1 MANRKKSNLKIKDFN
16 EESIEVKKH
25 ESEETNTDQII
36 GIVVNCL
43 NLNIRKEPSIDSDVI
58 LVIPALSKLM
68 IDLDNSTDDWLSVC
82 TETGFEGFCMKKYV
96 AYN

>member
-1 MANRKKSNLKIKDFN
+1 MANRKKPNTKINDFN
-16 EESIEVKKH
+16 EESIEVEKH
-25 ESEETNTDQII
+25 ESEETNNDPII
-36 GIVVNCL
+36 GIVINCL
-43 NLNIRKEPSIDSDVI
+43 NLNICKEPSIYSDVI